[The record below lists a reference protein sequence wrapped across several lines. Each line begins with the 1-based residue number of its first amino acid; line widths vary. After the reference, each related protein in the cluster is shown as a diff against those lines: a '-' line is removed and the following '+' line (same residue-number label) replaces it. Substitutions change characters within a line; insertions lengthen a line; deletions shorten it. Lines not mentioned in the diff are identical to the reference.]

1 MTLRPRPERRD
12 PLRRKVERHVPP
24 PARSRALHAMSAR
37 AAQGRFVLQRCTDC
51 AAVTYPPRD
60 VCPACW
66 GELAWADQP
75 NGATL
80 IAETTVRVTTDPY
93 FRDHMPWRA
102 GTIALD
108 AGPVA
113 MAHLSPRLAVG
124 ERADVRLMIDKGGN
138 AALFALKAG
147 ETPDMTDS
155 QWREFV
161 VPVRDA
167 TILVTDGASAIGRAV
182 VEALKGAGAASIVAG
197 VAAPARAPA
206 LEGVAGV
213 RLVPLDLTDTRSV
226 SECLTD
232 ISGPIDIVVN
242 TARHVRDGHG
252 LIDQRRALE
261 VGVLGL
267 SRLIAGVTPM
277 LAGRPSAAFVDI
289 ASIAALVPDAT
300 RPGFSAAEAARLS
313 LLHSFRHAM
322 RGAGVRV
329 MTLFTG
335 AVDDED
341 HQSVPLPKVA
351 PGRIGKAVVD
361 ALENGRETSCVGDAA
376 TDALARWSADPAL
389 AIREKNL

>member
-1 MTLRPRPERRD
+1 MTLRPRPEQRD
-12 PLRRKVERHVPP
+12 PLQRKVERHVPP
-24 PARSRALHAMSAR
+24 ATRSRALHAMSAR
-37 AAQGRFVLQRCTDC
+37 AAVGRFVLQQCSGC

-60 VCPACW
+60 VCPVCW
-66 GELAWADQP
+66 GDLAWVDQP
-75 NGATL
+75 DGATL
-80 IAETTVRVTTDPY
+80 IAETTVRVTTDLY

-113 MAHLSPRLAVG
+113 IAHLSPRLAVG
-124 ERADVRLMIDKGGN
+124 DRADVRLMLDKGGN

-161 VPVRDA
+161 VPVCDA
-167 TILVTDGASAIGRAV
+167 TILVTDATSATGRAV
-182 VEALKGAGAASIVAG
+182 VAALHRAGAASILAG
-197 VAAPARAPA
+197 VAAPARADA
-206 LEGVAGV
+206 LAQMGGV
-213 RLVPLDLTDTRSV
+213 RPIALDLTDTRSV
-226 SECLTD
+226 SHALTD
-232 ISGPIDIVVN
+232 IAGPVDIVVN
-242 TARHVRDGHG
+242 TARHARDGNG

-267 SRLIAGVTPM
+267 SRLIAGVSPM

-289 ASIAALVPDAT
+289 LSIAALVPDPA

-313 LLHSFRHAM
+313 LLHGFRHVM

-329 MTLFTG
+329 LTLFTG
-335 AVDDED
+335 AIDDAD
-341 HQSVPLPKVA
+341 HQSVPLPRVA
-351 PGRIGKAVVD
+351 PARIGTAVVD

-376 TDALARWSADPAL
+376 SDAFARWSADPLL
-389 AIREKNL
+389 AIREKI